1 MWNMESHI
9 QDKFPNKTSAA
20 RAWGAVATLG
30 AVLGAFALGI
40 YLGRGDALRD
50 IEPPAGVTGAEIG
63 RPNDVDASILWDV
76 WRRVES
82 KYVGRATI
90 DRQKLVYGAAEGIVR
105 ALGDP
110 YSVFLSPEEAKQ
122 FEQDVRGAF
131 EGIGAE
137 IGIRKDIL
145 TVIAPLEG
153 SPAKAA
159 GLLAG
164 DKILKIDDQ
173 STLDMTVETAVSH
186 IRGPKGTEVRLTVAH
201 EDAESTKE
209 IIIRREIIKI
219 PVLAVETKSAASGGS
234 GEGVSVTQDKIAILK
249 LFHFTETLPDD
260 FRRAARQL
268 DPKKTKG
275 IVLDL
280 RNNPGGFLEVARDMS
295 GWFLDQGLVVAV
307 EDFGDGRK
315 EEYRTS
321 GPGTFK
327 DIPLVVL
334 MNKGS
339 ASAAEIMAGALR
351 DQRGI
356 KLVGEQSF
364 GKGSVQDLE
373 TLRNGASLKVT
384 VAKWVTPN
392 GTVLEKSGLDPDV
405 EVEQNAEDAA
415 AGRDPQM
422 DKALELLRQ

>member
-1 MWNMESHI
+1 MELTD
-9 QDKFPNKTSAA
+9 QDKPIRTNSTA
-20 RAWGAVATLG
+20 RAWSVAATLI

-40 YLGRGDALRD
+40 YLGHGETIRNAT
-50 IEPPAGVTGAEIG
+50 PPAGLTGAEVG

-76 WRRVES
+76 WRRVET

-110 YSVFLSPEEAKQ
+110 YSVFLPPDEAKQ

-137 IGIRKDIL
+137 IGIRKDVL

-153 SPAKAA
+153 SPAKKA

-164 DKILKIDDQ
+164 DKIFKIDDK
-173 STLDMTVETAVSH
+173 STLDMTVEAAVAR
-186 IRGPKGTEVRLTVAH
+186 IRGQQGTEVHLTITH
-201 EDAESTKE
+201 ENSENTTE
-209 IIIRREIIKI
+209 ISIRREVIKI
-219 PVLAVETKSAASGGS
+219 PVLAVETKSAKKDAPENGFP
-234 GEGVSVTQDKIAILK
+234 VTQDKIAIIK
-249 LFHFTETLPDD
+249 LFHFTETLPAE
-260 FRRAARQL
+260 FRQAARQL

-280 RNNPGGFLEVARDMS
+280 RNNPGGFLEVAADMS
-295 GWFLDQGLVVAV
+295 GWFLRPGLVVAV

-321 GPGTFK
+321 GPATFK

-351 DQRGI
+351 DQRGV
-356 KLVGEQSF
+356 KLVGEQSY

-384 VAKWVTPN
+384 VAKWVTPK
-392 GTVLEKSGLDPDV
+392 GTVLEKSGLNPDV
-405 EVEQNAEDAA
+405 KAEQTPEDVSG
-415 AGRDPQM
+415 GRDPQL
-422 DKALELLRQ
+422 DKALGLLRQN

>member
-1 MWNMESHI
+1 MESYI
-9 QDKFPNKTSAA
+9 QDKPSSKNGAA
-20 RAWGAVATLG
+20 RALNAIATLV
-30 AVLGAFALGI
+30 AVLGAFALGVYI
-40 YLGRGDALRD
+40 GRPENLQNAT
-50 IEPPAGVTGAEIG
+50 PPPGVIGAEIG

-82 KYVGRATI
+82 KYVDRDSI
-90 DRQKLVYGAAEGIVR
+90 DRQNLVYGAAEGIVR

-110 YSVFLSPEEAKQ
+110 YSVFLPPEEAKQ

-137 IGIRKDIL
+137 IGIRKDVL

-159 GLLAG
+159 GLAPG
-164 DKILKIDDQ
+164 DKILKINDE
-173 STLDMTVETAVSH
+173 STLDMTVEAAVSR
-186 IRGPKGTEVRLTVAH
+186 IRGPQGTEVRLTVVH
-201 EDAESTKE
+201 EEGESTAE
-209 IIIRREIIKI
+209 ITIRREVIKI
-219 PVLAVETKSAASGGS
+219 PVLAVETKSIREGASGG
-234 GEGVSVTQDKIAILK
+234 GFPATGDKIAVIK
-249 LFHFTETLPDD
+249 LFHFTETLPNE

-268 DPKKTKG
+268 DSGKTKG

-280 RNNPGGFLEVARDMS
+280 RNNPGGFLEVAADMS
-295 GWFLDQGLVVAV
+295 GWFMDSGLIVAV

-327 DIPLVVL
+327 DTPLVVL
-334 MNKGS
+334 INKGS
-339 ASAAEIMAGALR
+339 ASAAEILAGALR
-351 DQRGI
+351 DQRSI

-373 TLRNGASLKVT
+373 TLRDGASLKVT
-384 VAKWVTPN
+384 VAKWVTPK

-405 EVEQNAEDAA
+405 KVEQTSEDIS
-415 AGRDPQM
+415 AGRDPQL
-422 DKALELLRQ
+422 DKALELLRK